1 MKNKLIR
8 ILTFV
13 IGILLVFYAIQTFA
27 LMRASTNGSGS
38 LNTSTWSVTRNQ
50 SQSGDSIDIYR
61 GGATDSYT
69 LTVQSNS
76 EVDVRYKII
85 INNLPSG
92 VEVDIDNLGYQT
104 PTSGSLTVENA
115 NTIINYNDAKKT
127 KTHIITFRATD
138 ESTPVTNQKIDIDVE
153 FRQGL

>member
-1 MKNKLIR
+1 MKNKLLKTMMFI
-8 ILTFV
+8 
-13 IGILLVFYAIQTFA
+13 IGLLLVLYTMHTFA
-27 LMRASTNGSGS
+27 LMRASTTGNGS
-38 LNTSTWSVTRNQ
+38 LDTATWSVTRNK
-50 SQSGDSIDIYR
+50 SQSGDSIEIYR